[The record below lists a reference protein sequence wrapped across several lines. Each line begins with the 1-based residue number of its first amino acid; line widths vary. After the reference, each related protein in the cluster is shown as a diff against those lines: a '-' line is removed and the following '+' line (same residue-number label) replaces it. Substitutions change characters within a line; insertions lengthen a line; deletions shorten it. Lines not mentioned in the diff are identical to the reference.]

1 MIYITD
7 IAPMKSVSDCIG
19 FLGVPLPVS
28 GIYRPAPKGLVS
40 SLRLSQEAAAQL
52 GAQDVPA
59 RRGREN
65 QPVMMPHFESVI
77 GFDPDGVRRIYASTW
92 IEARQE
98 ARNYIRN
105 RPDTAPLSAWR
116 FELLV
121 KTPANVTEAAS
132 ASA

>member
-1 MIYITD
+1 MIYIIEIVHD
-7 IAPMKSVSDCIG
+7 WSQIG
-19 FLGVPLPVS
+19 
-28 GIYRPAPKGLVS
+28 
-40 SLRLSQEAAAQL
+40 
-52 GAQDVPA
+52 
-59 RRGREN
+59 RRGTAN

-116 FELLV
+116 FDLV
-121 KTPANVTEAAS
+121 KTPANVMEAAS
-132 ASA
+132 GSA